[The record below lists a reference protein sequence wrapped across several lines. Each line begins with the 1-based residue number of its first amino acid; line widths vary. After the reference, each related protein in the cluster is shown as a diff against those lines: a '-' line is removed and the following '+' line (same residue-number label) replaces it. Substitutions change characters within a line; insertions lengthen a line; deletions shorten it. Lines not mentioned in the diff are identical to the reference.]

1 MFAYASS
8 DTVIPSLTFTKA
20 ELVYA
25 VAVLMADLSPLDNST
40 KIEMVEVRHYLNQI
54 KGKVAQ
60 ALSDGTIGRAMAN
73 PDALPDKDTVPK
85 PKEPRMPSMDELRR
99 QFPNLSEEEIKEVLA
114 KAKAE
119 RAKNEEEERKSQK
132 PPLPSFVAKPHVVT
146 EAEMLA
152 ATAPPLTE
160 KQKQDRE
167 NSRKFASMLGSL

>member
-8 DTVIPSLTFTKA
+8 DIVIPSLTFTKA

-85 PKEPRMPSMDELRR
+85 PQGPRMPSMDELRR
-99 QFPNLSEEEIKEVLA
+99 RFPNLSEEEIKEVLE

-119 RAKNEEEERKSQK
+119 QEKKAMEEQK
-132 PPLPSFVAKPHVVT
+132 TRPTSPPSFIAKPHVVT

-167 NSRKFASMLGSL
+167 NSRKFASMLGSI